1 MRKEPVEARLHAK
14 ATLAS
19 PQVSGLGV
27 LVMFHTVAKGAG
39 VVVNMAK
46 VDDVRLQQE
55 SFLGA
60 GVLMLYIGVV
70 LGIALNNRVG

>member
-1 MRKEPVEARLHAK
+1 
-14 ATLAS
+14 
-19 PQVSGLGV
+19 
-27 LVMFHTVAKGAG
+27 MFHMVAKGAG

-60 GVLMLYIGVV
+60 GVLMLYTGVV